1 MDATVLVSGL
11 ASRFLL
17 LPIGLEGI
25 SQRRHG
31 AAVPRQVPAGIRLPI
46 NPSPKSLPK
55 RSSPLQLDHDLEGAE
70 RALLHAVRLDM
81 QWHPPVSGMDA
92 AAACSAAVSIA
103 VGAEPCACLFFTD
116 ARQLSRAR
124 ICSARG

>member
-1 MDATVLVSGL
+1 MNQPVPIRPAATVILTRDS
-11 ASRFLL
+11 AH
-17 LPIGLEGI
+17 GI
-25 SQRRHG
+25 EVLMMRRSHKAAFMGG
-31 AAVPRQVPAGIRLPI
+31 AHVFPGGAVDPSDAG
-46 NPSPKSLPK
+46 
-55 RSSPLQLDHDLEGAE
+55 E
-70 RALLHAVRLDM
+70 
-81 QWHPPVSGMDA
+81 QWLSHTSGMDA